1 MDLVFMLELNPGLQ
15 IGKAHAHP
23 LGHIPSYR
31 MFSNVIKNLEK
42 QRGTLEKGMM

>member
-1 MDLVFMLELNPGLQ
+1 
-15 IGKAHAHP
+15 

-42 QRGTLEKGMM
+42 QRGTLEKGMMWGVYDLEMKKKLCVPVSI